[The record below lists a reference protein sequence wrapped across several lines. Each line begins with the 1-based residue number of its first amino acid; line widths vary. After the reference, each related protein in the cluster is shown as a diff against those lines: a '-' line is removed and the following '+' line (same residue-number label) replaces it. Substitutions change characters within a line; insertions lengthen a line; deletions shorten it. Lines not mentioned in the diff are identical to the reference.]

1 MSTIVYRISVLLGA
15 ILADVPVGTNLGL
28 FWLLWALISG
38 RFLLSRGAVFPA
50 LADGGLPADA
60 VRRSGAALAY
70 GRWAIQ
76 TLVQAWHQ
84 VVQQEGRWHAHVYE
98 GFRPVACDVVGF
110 FRPRLGGCVGKHSQS
125 GADKALP
132 AIVLAVVAAV
142 GAVGTMRLPLLRLI
156 LRADP
161 GDRSEADL
169 QRRALTQAGAALQ
182 PDEVL
187 VVDAGCGVATLLT
200 EGVTRFV
207 ARVARNFTA
216 RRHVLPAYKGR
227 GRCPA
232 YGERVRPLPRT
243 HKGKTIAATP
253 PDATAQ
259 WVVAGRLIQA
269 QVWDNL
275 VLSTAKPGAPAFRC
289 AVIHDPRYQEPWVL
303 ATTLPVS
310 VYALWCLYRDR
321 WPIEQVPL
329 AAKQMVG
336 AHRAFV
342 FGGESRHRLPEL
354 ALLAGNVLTYVAATT
369 AAVATGFWDRHCRPT
384 CGRLRRVLLRV
395 DFSEIPVPEGRL
407 RKKASV
413 TAHLP
418 KGVQGHR
425 RLKGVITLPANSLRQ
440 RKAA

>member
-1 MSTIVYRISVLLGA
+1 MSTIVYRISVVLGA

-50 LADGGLPADA
+50 LADGGLSADA

-76 TLVQAWHQ
+76 PLLRAWHQ
-84 VVQQEGRWHAHVYE
+84 VVQQAGRWHAHEYE
-98 GFRPVACDVVGF
+98 GFRPVACDLVGF
-110 FRPRLGGCVGKHSQS
+110 FRPHLSGCVRKHYQS
-125 GADKALP
+125 GADQALP

-142 GAVGTMRLPLLRLI
+142 GSVGKMRLPLLRLV
-156 LRADP
+156 LRADLDD
-161 GDRSEADL
+161 GSEAVL
-169 QRRALTQAGAALQ
+169 QRRALMQAGTALQ

-187 VVDAGCGVATLLT
+187 VVDAGFGLADLLT
-200 EGVTRFV
+200 GSVPRFV

-216 RRHVLPAYKGR
+216 RCNVLPAYKGR
-227 GRCPA
+227 GRRPP
-232 YGERVRPLPRT
+232 YGARVRPLPRQ
-243 HKGKTIAATP
+243 HKGKRIAATP
-253 PDATAQ
+253 PDTTAQ
-259 WVVAGRLIQA
+259 WLVAGRRVRA
-269 QVWDNL
+269 QIWNNL
-275 VLSTAKPGAPAFRC
+275 VLATAKPGAATFRC
-289 AVIHDPRYQEPWVL
+289 VVIHDPRYHDPLVV
-303 ATTLPVS
+303 ATNLPVS
-310 VYALWCLYRDR
+310 AQALWCLYRDR

-329 AAKQMVG
+329 AAKQMIG

-354 ALLAGNVLTYVAATT
+354 VLLAGNVLTYVAATT
-369 AAVATGFWDRHCRPT
+369 AAMATGFWDRRCRPT

-395 DFSEIPVPEGRL
+395 DFSEVPVPEGPL
-407 RKKASV
+407 RKKRSV

-425 RLKGVITLPANSLRQ
+425 RRPGVLTLSANSLRR

>member
-1 MSTIVYRISVLLGA
+1 MTTIVYRISVLLGA

-76 TLVQAWHQ
+76 TLVRAWHQ
-84 VVQQEGRWHAHVYE
+84 VVEQEDRWQAHCYE
-98 GFRPVACDVVGF
+98 GFRPVACDLVGF
-110 FRPRLGGCVGKHSQS
+110 FRPRLSGCLGKHYQS

-142 GAVGTMRLPLLRLI
+142 GSVGKVRLPLVRLL
-156 LRADP
+156 LRAEQS
-161 GDRSEADL
+161 DRSEAEL
-169 QRRALTQAGAALQ
+169 QRRALTQAGATLQ
-182 PDEVL
+182 ADEVL
-187 VVDAGCGVATLLT
+187 VVDAGFGVASLLT
-200 EGVTRFV
+200 GGVPRFV
-207 ARVARNFTA
+207 ARVARNFTG
-216 RRHVLPAYKGR
+216 RCNVLPAYPGR
-227 GRCPA
+227 GRRPA

-243 HKGKTIAATP
+243 YKGRTIAASP

-259 WVVAGRLIQA
+259 WVVAGRTIKA
-269 QVWDNL
+269 QIWDNL
-275 VLSTAKPGAPAFRC
+275 VLSTAKPGAAAFRC
-289 AVIHDPRYQEPWVL
+289 VVIHDPRYQEPWVL
-303 ATTLPVS
+303 ATNLTVS
-310 VYALWCLYRDR
+310 AYALRCLYRDR
-321 WPIEQVPL
+321 WPVEQMPL
-329 AAKQMVG
+329 AAKQMLG

-354 ALLAGNVLTYVAATT
+354 ALLAGNVLSYVAATS
-369 AAVATGFWDRHCRPT
+369 AAVATGFWDRCCRPT

-395 DFSEIPVPEGRL
+395 NFSEVPVPEGPL

-418 KGVQGHR
+418 TGVQGHR
-425 RLKGVITLPANSLRQ
+425 RQKGVSTLPSDSLRP
-440 RKAA
+440 RKVA

>member
-1 MSTIVYRISVLLGA
+1 MSTIVYRISVLLGVL
-15 ILADVPVGTNLGL
+15 LAEVPVGTNLGL
-28 FWLLWALISG
+28 FWLLWALLSG

-50 LADGGLPADA
+50 LADGGLSADA
-60 VRRSGAALAY
+60 VRRSGAALTY
-70 GRWAIQ
+70 GRWAMQ
-76 TLVQAWHQ
+76 SLVMAWQQ
-84 VVQQEGRWHAHVYE
+84 VVQQEGHWHAHRYE
-98 GFRPVACDVVGF
+98 GFRPVACDLVGF
-110 FRPRLGGCVGKHSQS
+110 FRPRLSGCLGKHYQS

-132 AIVLAVVAAV
+132 AIVFAVVAAI
-142 GAVGTMRLPLLRLI
+142 GSVGTVRLPLLRLL

-161 GDRSEADL
+161 EQSGEAEL
-169 QRRALTQAGAALQ
+169 QRRAVTQAGAGLQ

-187 VVDAGCGVATLLT
+187 VVDAGFGVATLLT
-200 EGVTRFV
+200 GAVPRFV

-216 RRHVLPAYKGR
+216 RRNVLPAYTGR
-227 GRCPA
+227 GRRPI

-243 HKGKTIAATP
+243 HKGKRLAATP

-259 WVVAGRLIQA
+259 WVGAGRRVYA
-269 QVWDNL
+269 QIWNNL
-275 VLSTAKPGAPAFRC
+275 VLSTATPGAAGFRC
-289 AVIHDPRYQEPWVL
+289 VVIHDPRYHAPLVV
-303 ATTLPVS
+303 ATNLPVS
-310 VYALWCLYRDR
+310 AAALWGLYRDR

-342 FGGESRHRLPEL
+342 FGGESRYRLPEL
-354 ALLAGNVLTYVAATT
+354 ALLAGNILSYVAATS
-369 AAVATGFWDRHCRPT
+369 AAVATGFWDRCCRPT

-395 DFSEIPVPEGRL
+395 DFCEIPVPAGEL

-425 RLKGVITLPANSLRQ
+425 RQKGVSALPADNLRQ

>member
-15 ILADVPVGTNLGL
+15 ILLEVPVGTNLGL

-50 LADGGLPADA
+50 LADGGLSADA

-70 GRWAIQ
+70 GRWAIKP
-76 TLVQAWHQ
+76 LVRAWQQ
-84 VVQQEGRWHAHVYE
+84 VVQQEGRWHAHRDE
-98 GFRPVACDVVGF
+98 GFRPVACDLVGF
-110 FRPRLGGCVGKHSQS
+110 FRPHLKGCVGKHYQA

-142 GAVGTMRLPLLRLI
+142 GAVGKVRLPLLRLV
-156 LRADP
+156 LRTDP
-161 GDRSEADL
+161 SDGGEAAF

-182 PDEVL
+182 ADEVL
-187 VVDAGCGVATLLT
+187 VVDAGFGVAALLT
-200 EGVTRFV
+200 AGVPRFV

-216 RRHVLPAYKGR
+216 RRNGLPAYQGR
-227 GRCPA
+227 GRCPV

-243 HKGKTIAATP
+243 RKGKTMAATP
-253 PDATAQ
+253 PDATTQ
-259 WVVAGRLIQA
+259 WVVARRIIHA
-269 QVWDNL
+269 QVWENL

-289 AVIHDPRYQEPWVL
+289 AVIHDPRYKEPLVL
-303 ATTLPVS
+303 ATNLPVS
-310 VYALWCLYRDR
+310 AHALWGLYRDR
-321 WPIEQVPL
+321 WPIEQIPL
-329 AAKQMVG
+329 AAKQMLG

-342 FGGESRHRLPEL
+342 FGDESRHRLPEL
-354 ALLAGNVLTYVAATT
+354 ALLAGNILTYVAATST
-369 AAVATGFWDRHCRPT
+369 AVATGFWDRCCRPT

-395 DFSEIPVPEGRL
+395 DFSAIPVPTGAL

-418 KGVQGHR
+418 TGVQGHR
-425 RLKGVITLPANSLRQ
+425 RQKDFRTLSASSPRP
-440 RKAA
+440 RKVA

>member
-28 FWLLWALISG
+28 FWLLWTLLSG

-76 TLVQAWHQ
+76 PLVRAWQ
-84 VVQQEGRWHAHVYE
+84 QLVQQEGRWQAHHYE
-98 GFRPVACDVVGF
+98 GFRPVACDLVGF
-110 FRPRLGGCVGKHSQS
+110 FRPRLSGCIGKHYQS

-142 GAVGTMRLPLLRLI
+142 GSVGKVRLPLVRLL

-161 GDRSEADL
+161 GAPSEADL
-169 QRRALTQAGAALQ
+169 QRQAIIQAGATLQ

-187 VVDAGCGVATLLT
+187 VVDAGFGVAALLT
-200 EGVTRFV
+200 EGGPRFV

-216 RRHVLPAYKGR
+216 RRNVRRAYTGR
-227 GRCPA
+227 GRWPV

-243 HKGKTIAATP
+243 HKGKTLAATP
-253 PDATAQ
+253 PDTTAQ
-259 WVVAGRLIQA
+259 WVVAGRTIHA
-269 QVWDNL
+269 QGWDNL
-275 VLSTAKPGAPAFRC
+275 VLSTAKPGTPVFRC
-289 AVIHDPRYQEPWVL
+289 VVIHDPRYQEPLVV
-303 ATTLPVS
+303 ATNLPVS
-310 VYALWCLYRDR
+310 AYALWCLYRDR
-321 WPIEQVPL
+321 WPVEQLPL
-329 AAKQMVG
+329 AAKQMIG

-342 FGGESRHRLPEL
+342 FGDESRHRLPEL
-354 ALLAGNVLTYVAATT
+354 ALLAGNVLAYVAATS

-395 DFSEIPVPEGRL
+395 DFSEIPVTAGRL

-413 TAHLP
+413 TDLQEGSCDTTQEVPDDVAHIS
-418 KGVQGHR
+418 V
-425 RLKGVITLPANSLRQ
+425 
-440 RKAA
+440 

>member
-50 LADGGLPADA
+50 LADGGLSAAA

-70 GRWAIQ
+70 GRWALQ
-76 TLVQAWHQ
+76 SLVQAWQQ
-84 VVQQEGRWHAHVYE
+84 VVEQEGRWRAHRYE
-98 GFRPVACDVVGF
+98 GFRPVACDLVGF
-110 FRPRLGGCVGKHSQS
+110 FRPRLSGCVGKHYHS

-142 GAVGTMRLPLLRLI
+142 GSVGKVRLPLLRLV
-156 LRADP
+156 LRAAPD
-161 GDRSEADL
+161 DHSEAAL
-169 QRRALTQAGAALQ
+169 QRRALLQAGAALT

-187 VVDAGCGVATLLT
+187 VVDAGFGVADLLMT
-200 EGVTRFV
+200 DVPRFV

-216 RRHVLPAYKGR
+216 RRNVLPAYKGR
-227 GRCPA
+227 GRLPA
-232 YGERVRPLPRT
+232 YGELVRPLPRKY
-243 HKGKTIAATP
+243 KGKTIAATP
-253 PDATAQ
+253 SDATAQ
-259 WVVAGRLIQA
+259 WVVAGRIVRA
-269 QVWDNL
+269 HVWNTL
-275 VLSTAKPGAPAFRC
+275 VLSTTKPGAAAFRC
-289 AVIHDPRYQEPWVL
+289 VVIHDPCYREPLVV
-303 ATTLPVS
+303 ATNLPVS
-310 VYALWCLYRDR
+310 AYALWCLYRDR

-329 AAKQMVG
+329 AAKQMLG

-342 FGGESRHRLPEL
+342 FGAESRYRLPEL
-354 ALLAGNVLTYVAATT
+354 ALLAGNVLAYVAATA

-395 DFSEIPVPEGRL
+395 EFSEISIPAGAL

-413 TAHLP
+413 TVHLP
-418 KGVQGHR
+418 TGVQGHR
-425 RLKGVITLPANSLRQ
+425 RRQDRLTLPASNRRW
-440 RKAA
+440 RKVA